1 MSRWRSRRGTAPG
14 LWSEIKRRHPRGGR
28 SKDNGASRAGP
39 HVEREPRLELIDGLA
54 AEVGVLVPAE
64 GEEPD
69 LEVADAN
76 AELDGLRQQLTFAAN
91 TLDEER
97 KAHEGTQRL
106 LEEARAEAER
116 LATQAVEWKERAAQ
130 AEDADGKAAVAEL
143 RTELTAR
150 DSELAEGVQARTALE
165 AEVVRLQ
172 AAVDNGH
179 EQHYE
184 AEEKVAAA
192 KNELQELRA
201 AFAARE
207 AELAGNAASKA
218 AMEAEVTRLEADLT
232 KLRDQHS
239 GSKDALGALTAQVD
253 ELREGATEAQRLLE
267 EARTEAAALE
277 AAIAELRPELEAARA
292 ERGESQATIA
302 ELRTELS
309 AHAEAAQAHELELA
323 QLREELVA
331 QEGARSHEADARKAA
346 EAELRQLQKDARVL
360 PSVSRRS
367 APQAQKRVSASS
379 ETAAEAARLRET
391 RRRGREAQ
399 GRVEGG
405 SRPPRGR
412 AGQGGHCVPRSHK
425 SWRRSE
431 SELDKA
437 RRGTQRFS
445 GRRHDTR

>member
-1 MSRWRSRRGTAPG
+1 M
-14 LWSEIKRRHPRGGR
+14 
-28 SKDNGASRAGP
+28 
-39 HVEREPRLELIDGLA
+39 
-54 AEVGVLVPAE
+54 
-64 GEEPD
+64 
-69 LEVADAN
+69 ADAN
-76 AELDGLRQQLTFAAN
+76 AELDSLRQQLTFAAN

-97 KAHEGTQRL
+97 KAHGGTQRL

-116 LATQAVEWKERAAQ
+116 LATQAVEWRERAAQ

-302 ELRTELS
+302 ELELS
-309 AHAEAAQAHELELA
+309 SRHMRRRPRRTSSSWLSYEKSSLRRRALARTRPTHARPQ
-323 QLREELVA
+323 RPSCDSCRRTLVCC
-331 QEGARSHEADARKAA
+331 
-346 EAELRQLQKDARVL
+346 

-367 APQAQKRVSASS
+367 APQAQKRVSASRRPPRRLPVC
-379 ETAAEAARLRET
+379 ARSPPRPST
-391 RRRGREAQ
+391 Q

-405 SRPPRGR
+405 SR
-412 AGQGGHCVPRSHK
+412 AS
-425 SWRRSE
+425 SRRSGPRRP
-431 SELDKA
+431 LCRDRA
-437 RRGTQRFS
+437 RVG
-445 GRRHDTR
+445 GAPI